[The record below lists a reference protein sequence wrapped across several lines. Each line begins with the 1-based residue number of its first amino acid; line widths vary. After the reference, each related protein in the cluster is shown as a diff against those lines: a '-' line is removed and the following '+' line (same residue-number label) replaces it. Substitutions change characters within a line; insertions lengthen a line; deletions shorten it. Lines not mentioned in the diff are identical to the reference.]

1 MRFLTKFVTACFVF
15 TLFASAAFA
24 KPEESRYI
32 TKVRPVSGV
41 VAVVNGEMLS
51 WQDLQ
56 RQSMPEIMRARINQD
71 DPQANAKIVAI
82 QRKVLDSMIVDVLV
96 AQEAARFGIKTSD
109 ADVEA
114 EIQKILKNNNID
126 MLTLERSLR
135 AQGLSLEFL
144 KQRIHNNQTNSRL
157 MQMMV
162 THKVLVSQADIE
174 AYYNEHRDEFIKNK
188 TVTLQFILFPPD
200 KHGDAPGIV
209 DKIKSGALS
218 FEKAAQTYSVGPSAD
233 NGGKLGAIDWENLS
247 PGWRRALSG
256 VPVGGLTA
264 LFQIDESD
272 AVLKLVAEEGGEPK
286 TLLEAE
292 PEIDRILKD
301 PLLQER
307 FKEYTQQLRNKAVI
321 DINM

>member
-1 MRFLTKFVTACFVF
+1 MRFMIRFVTACFVF

-41 VAVVNGEMLS
+41 AAVVNGEMLS

-56 RQSMPEIMRARINQD
+56 RQSMPEIMRARISRD
-71 DPQANAKIVAI
+71 DPQADAKIAAI
-82 QRKVLDSMIVDVLV
+82 QRKVMESMIIDVLV
-96 AQEAARFGIKTSD
+96 AQEAARFNIKTSD
-109 ADVEA
+109 ADVDA

-126 MLTLERSLR
+126 LLTLERSLHS
-135 AQGLSLEFL
+135 QGLSLEFL
-144 KQRIHNNQTNSRL
+144 KQRIRNNQTNSRL

-174 AYYNEHRDEFIKNK
+174 AYYNAHKDEFIKNK
-188 TVTLQFILFPPD
+188 TVNLQLILFPPD
-200 KHGDAPGIV
+200 KHKDAPGIV
-209 DKIKSGALS
+209 DKIRSGALP
-218 FEKAAQTYSVGPSAD
+218 FDKAAQAYSVGPSAE
-233 NGGKLGAIDWENLS
+233 NGGKLGAVDWENLS
-247 PGWRRALSG
+247 PLWRRALSG
-256 VPVGGLTA
+256 VPVGGVTA
-264 LFQIDESD
+264 VFQMDESD
-272 AVLKLVAEEGGEPK
+272 AVLKLVSEEGGEPK

-292 PEIDRILKD
+292 PEIDRILKE

-321 DINM
+321 DINI